1 MSRPRFPA
9 WLTAGLLMLLAMA
22 WGDSSWGQQKSL
34 FPSQGGSGNGSSS
47 NSAGINKKAPA
58 HSEALRNPKR
68 QEVPPPRPDTVSL
81 PFNLVWGD
89 SRQRLASLFA
99 GVGAQVTNKK
109 ATGELETWTVQG
121 LIAPNLQTSLFTFVQ
136 DNLIALEFDYG
147 QASWDLPK
155 YNDTM
160 GQFRKLLDKVCEK
173 PGEIISR
180 QTDQPS
186 EDPALKQSLMGYQW
200 RRGDTLV
207 QLFYFSAEDTAKALT
222 YRTISVHYHYQD
234 PADLDA
240 ANGGTG
246 ESSPAPGANSPAN
259 PSLFPNAASKP
270 LTPDA
275 DPLPER

>member
-1 MSRPRFPA
+1 MSRPRYLA
-9 WLTAGLLMLLAMA
+9 WPTAGLLLLLAIA
-22 WGDSSWGQQKSL
+22 PGGRSWGQQSL
-34 FPSQGGSGNGSSS
+34 FPSKGGSNSSS
-47 NSAGINKKAPA
+47 AKNHVPA
-58 HSEALRNPKR
+58 RSEALRNPRR
-68 QEVPPPRPDTVSL
+68 QVVPPPRPDTVPL

-89 SRQRLASLFA
+89 SRQRLASLVA

-121 LIAPNLQTSLFTFVQ
+121 LIAPNLQSSLFTFVQ

-155 YNDTM
+155 YNDVM
-160 GQFRKLLDKVCEK
+160 GQFRKLLDRVCDK

-180 QTDQPS
+180 QTDQPTA
-186 EDPALKQSLMGYQW
+186 DPSLKQSLMGYQW

-207 QLFYFSAEDTAKALT
+207 QLFYFSAEDTAKSLT

-234 PADLDA
+234 PADVDA
-240 ANGGTG
+240 ANAPPGGGGTA
-246 ESSPAPGANSPAN
+246 SPAPGANSPAN
-259 PSLFPNAASKP
+259 PSLFPNAAAKP
-270 LTPDA
+270 LTPDT